1 MTYRVLIVTADATDC
16 DGLQDM
22 LIDAADGSFVN
33 ERVTRLDLALTRLQS
48 SGIDAV
54 LLDLALP
61 DSVGLDTFLAVFAA
75 VPHLPILTLCAPEDE
90 PLALESLRCGAQGYL
105 LKGRFASYLVAQSLS
120 NIIQR
125 KTVEARLLVEQ
136 ERAETTLNSI
146 SDAVIGTDL
155 QGCIDY
161 LNLAAE
167 RMTGWTRE
175 EARGKPVAQVLQL
188 INGVNDGVVPSPVD
202 QVLQQGAE
210 VGMAAGTIL
219 VRRDGS
225 NVAIEDSAAP
235 IHDPDGQISGAV
247 VVFHDVTA
255 ARAMAMKMAYLA
267 QHDFLTKLPNRVLL
281 NDRIAQAISLAERS
295 GNSIALMFLDLDN
308 FKHINDSLGHGAG
321 DKLLQSVALRLAK
334 CVRNSDTVSRNGGD
348 EFVVL
353 LAEGRNMQ
361 DASLTA
367 QKILAALAEPHR
379 IDQHELHVTSS
390 IGISVYPTDAGS
402 AEALLKNA
410 DTAMYHAKEAGRNN
424 YQFFK
429 HDMTARAVE
438 RQVIE
443 SSLWHALERHEFVL
457 HYQPKVNL
465 QTGSIT
471 GAEALLRWVHPQWGM
486 TLPERFMTVAE
497 ECGLIVQIGQWVL
510 REACVQTRLWQAEGV
525 LLPSIAVNVSA
536 LEFRHPGFVDGVRSI
551 LEETGLA
558 PERLQLEIT
567 ESVLMRD
574 ADTSATVLHQLK
586 AMGVQLA
593 IDDFGTGYSSLSY
606 LLKFPIDVLKI
617 DKSFVHAISA
627 IQGNGIIVRAVIAM
641 GASLH
646 YQVVAEG
653 VEDQAQLHFLKAE
666 QCGEGQGFLFG
677 QGLVAMQFATL
688 LLASEAS
695 VTAAALAPVD

>member
-1 MTYRVLIVTADATDC
+1 MSYRVLIVTADATDC
-16 DGLQDM
+16 SGLQDM
-22 LIDAADGSFVN
+22 LLDAADGSFVS
-33 ERVTRLDLALTRLQS
+33 ERVTHLAMALKRLEGT
-48 SGIDAV
+48 GIDAV

-61 DSVGLDTFLAVFAA
+61 DSVGIATFLAVFAA

-90 PLALESLRCGAQGYL
+90 PLALETLRCGAQGYL

-136 ERAETTLNSI
+136 ARAETTLNSI

-155 QGCIDY
+155 QGRIDY

-175 EARGKPVAQVLQL
+175 EARGQPIAQVLQL
-188 INGVNDGVVPSPVD
+188 ISGASAAVPSPVD
-202 QVLQQGAE
+202 QVLQEDAE

-219 VRRDGS
+219 IRRDGS

-334 CVRNSDTVSRNGGD
+334 CVRSSDTVSRNGGD

-367 QKILAALAEPHR
+367 QKILAALAIPHR
-379 IDQHELHVTSS
+379 IDQHELRVTSS
-390 IGISVYPTDAGS
+390 IGISVYPADAGS

-429 HDMTARAVE
+429 HDMNVRAVE

-443 SSLWHALERHEFVL
+443 HSLWRALERHELVL

-471 GAEALLRWVHPQWGM
+471 GGEALLRWVHPQWGM

-497 ECGLIVQIGQWVL
+497 ECGLIVQIGRWVL
-510 REACVQTRLWQAEGV
+510 REACRQTCLWEAEGIV
-525 LLPSIAVNVSA
+525 LPSIAVNVSA

-551 LEETGLA
+551 LQETGLA

-574 ADTSATVLHQLK
+574 ADASATVLHQLK

-627 IQGNGIIVRAVIAM
+627 AHGNGIIVRAVIAM

-653 VEDQAQLHFLKAE
+653 VEDQAQLLFLKTE

-695 VTAAALAPVD
+695 GKAAALAPVD

>member
-1 MTYRVLIVTADATDC
+1 MSYRVLIVTADATDC
-16 DGLQDM
+16 SGLQDM
-22 LIDAADGSFVN
+22 LIDAVDGSFVS
-33 ERVTRLDLALTRLQS
+33 ERVTCLDLALTRLQG

-75 VPHLPILTLCAPEDE
+75 VPQLPILTLCAPEDE

-155 QGCIDY
+155 QGRIDY

-175 EARGKPVAQVLQL
+175 EARGQPIAQVLQL
-188 INGVNDGVVPSPVD
+188 INGVNDAAVPSPVD
-202 QVLQQGAE
+202 QVLQQNAE
-210 VGMAAGTIL
+210 VGLAAGTIL
-219 VRRDGS
+219 IRRDGS

-235 IHDPDGQISGAV
+235 IHDPNGQISGAV

-321 DKLLQSVALRLAK
+321 DKLLQSVALRLSK
-334 CVRNSDTVSRNGGD
+334 CVRSSDTVSRNGGD

-410 DTAMYHAKEAGRNN
+410 DTAMYHAKDAGRNN

-471 GAEALLRWVHPQWGM
+471 GAEALLRWVHPQWGL
-486 TLPERFMTVAE
+486 TLPERFITVAE

-510 REACVQTRLWQAEGV
+510 REACLQTCLWDAEGI

-574 ADTSATVLHQLK
+574 AETSATVLHQLK

-593 IDDFGTGYSSLSY
+593 IDDFGTGYSSLSH

-627 IQGNGIIVRAVIAM
+627 IQGNGIIVRAVIGM

-677 QGLVAMQFATL
+677 QGLVATQFATL

-695 VTAAALAPVD
+695 VAAAALAPVD